1 MTSKEAIERIKNDD
15 YSKRFSKNKLLGII
29 KKDLE
34 RLELLDIL
42 ITNEVNIEMF
52 NIVFIEFENDY
63 DYYYYNYIKY
73 SKYKMEKNEFN
84 LLVEYLKKIE
94 EE

>member
-1 MTSKEAIERIKNDD
+1 MKSKEAIERIKNDD
-15 YSKRFSKNKLLGII
+15 YSKRYSKNKLLGII

-34 RLELLDIL
+34 LLDIL
-42 ITNEVNIEMF
+42 TTNEVNIEMF

-73 SKYKMEKNEFN
+73 SKYRMEKNEFN
-84 LLVEYLKKIE
+84 LLVEYLKKLE